1 MSLEDFKILSEKRN
15 EGRKTKNDIWV
26 KWPDRCEKGC
36 EKLTGNIEV
45 RVGISGDLF
54 GQRKGYGG

>member
-15 EGRKTKNDIWV
+15 KGRKNENDLWV
-26 KWPDRCEKGC
+26 KWPDRC

-45 RVGISGDLF
+45 RVRI
-54 GQRKGYGG
+54 KW